1 MPKIGMRT
9 FKTFVAV
16 YLCFLIYILRGQ
28 EGSPFYSS
36 IAAILCMQP
45 YVQNSLNV
53 ALNRTIGTL
62 MGGTMGLMFLLF
74 ERSFIPQNMLYL
86 QYLLLS
92 LCVIP
97 LIYLTVKI
105 NKPSAAYIT
114 CVVFM
119 SITVTHGA
127 DINPLIFTFD
137 RILDTLI
144 GIFVSLAVNIFH
156 LPRRRNRN
164 LLFVTNLDGSL
175 LNSEG
180 FISNYTKIKLNTM
193 IRQGALFTIVT
204 TRSVETIL
212 PLLEGLEIQLPII
225 IMNGSVRYDLEKR
238 KFSNCVKMDSGI
250 AQQIIDLFDKK
261 GLNCFIYSIINDVL
275 HVYYNKL
282 INPVEQ
288 EIYHLKKRMPEQ
300 SFICGDLPDDQ
311 CVLSIMAVN
320 EKDLLIEMIEEL
332 SEFIIEGYINYESYP
347 DEEHEG
353 YHYLEITS
361 LDASIKTSVK
371 QLKKEFQANEVIA
384 FGSENRNIPM
394 LEDADFSYA
403 LENASA
409 SVKENNYAVIDS
421 NDNDAVVRTMSKH
434 FYSSFFKQSGSRQ
447 NS

>member
-1 MPKIGMRT
+1 
-9 FKTFVAV
+9 
-16 YLCFLIYILRGQ
+16 
-28 EGSPFYSS
+28 
-36 IAAILCMQP
+36 
-45 YVQNSLNV
+45 
-53 ALNRTIGTL
+53 
-62 MGGTMGLMFLLF
+62 MGLVFLLF

-114 CVVFM
+114 CVVFL
-119 SITVTHGA
+119 SITVSHGA

-180 FISNYTKIKLNTM
+180 AISNYTKIRLNTM

-212 PLLEGLEIQLPII
+212 PLLEGVEIQLPII
-225 IMNGSVRYDLEKR
+225 IMNGSVRYDLGKR
-238 KFSNCVKMDSGI
+238 KFSQCVKMDSHI
-250 AQQIIDLFDKK
+250 ARQVIDLFEKK
-261 GLNCFIYSIINDVL
+261 GLNCFVYTIINDVL
-275 HVYYNKL
+275 HVYYNRL

-288 EIYHLKKRMPEQ
+288 EIYHSKKRMPEQ

-311 CVLSIMAVN
+311 CVLSIIAVN
-320 EKDLLIEMIEEL
+320 EKNLMIDMVEKLSDLKIE
-332 SEFIIEGYINYESYP
+332 SDVNFESYP

-353 YHYLEITS
+353 YYYLEITS
-361 LDASIKTSVK
+361 KEASIKSAVK
-371 QLKKEFQANEVIA
+371 HLKNELQADEVVA
-384 FGSENRNIPM
+384 FGSESRNIPM
-394 LEDADFSYA
+394 LEYADFPYV
-403 LENASA
+403 LKNASE
-409 SVKENNYAVIDS
+409 SVKENNYMSIDS
-421 NDNDAVVRTMSKH
+421 NNNDAVVKTMSKH
-434 FYSSFFKQSGSRQ
+434 FYSSFF
-447 NS
+447 